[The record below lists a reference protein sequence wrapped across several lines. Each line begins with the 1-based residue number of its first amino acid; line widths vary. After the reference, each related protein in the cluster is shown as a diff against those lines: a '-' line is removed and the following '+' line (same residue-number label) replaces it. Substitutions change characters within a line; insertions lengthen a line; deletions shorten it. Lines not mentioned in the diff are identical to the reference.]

1 MPFNHNILIKAGAI
15 PAFIN
20 MLNTYSRDPD
30 AVLSPLTMLAGLTK
44 DPSNV
49 GSMYDNK
56 DSELAEAVFK
66 VIAKNSNNKE
76 ILIKCV
82 SIISNIDTKISM
94 SDATNAILF
103 CEAVSFVTT
112 NGYNVVTVNDTE
124 ADANAESDDEAEVD
138 ADAESEAYSH

>member
-1 MPFNHNILIKAGAI
+1 MPFDHNILIKAGAI

-20 MLNTYSRDPD
+20 ILNTYSRDPD

-44 DPSNV
+44 DPSNI

-66 VIAKNSNNKE
+66 VIAANSNNIE
-76 ILIKCV
+76 ILTKCIRIILNMDIK
-82 SIISNIDTKISM
+82 IAL

-103 CEAVSFVTT
+103 CEAASFLKVNENNVESTT
-112 NGYNVVTVNDTE
+112 NQQNNDS
-124 ADANAESDDEAEVD
+124 ADDPNDIPDCK
-138 ADAESEAYSH
+138 

>member
-1 MPFNHNILIKAGAI
+1 MPFDHNILIKAGAI

>member
-1 MPFNHNILIKAGAI
+1 MPFDHNILIKAGAI

-20 MLNTYSRDPD
+20 ILNTCSRNPESL
-30 AVLSPLTMLAGLTK
+30 LSPLTMLAGLTK

-76 ILIKCV
+76 ILTKCIK
-82 SIISNIDTKISM
+82 IISNIDTKITV
-94 SDATNAILF
+94 SDETNAKLF

-112 NGYNVVTVNDTE
+112 NGYNVVTWNDIE
-124 ADANAESDDEAEVD
+124 A
-138 ADAESEAYSH
+138 ADNFDGESEVEVEA